1 MHLFDFLPDISV
13 WSFGY
18 CVSRRSARYFF
29 FVGLRSS
36 LITSLLVR
44 GQETG
49 NDYFYLNNVFDVS
62 SPLLRE
68 NSA

>member
-1 MHLFDFLPDISV
+1 MTFFRISACGLLV
-13 WSFGY
+13 TVCHGE
-18 CVSRRSARYFF
+18 VLDTFF

-68 NSA
+68 NST